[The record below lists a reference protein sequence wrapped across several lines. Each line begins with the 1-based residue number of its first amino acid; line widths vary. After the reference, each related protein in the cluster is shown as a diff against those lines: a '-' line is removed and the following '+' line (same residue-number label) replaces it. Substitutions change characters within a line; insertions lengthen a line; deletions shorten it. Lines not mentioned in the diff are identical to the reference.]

1 MNNIKSLSKYK
12 ATKVV
17 ENENSGFLGIRGYIA
32 FTKKELLEQI
42 RTYKLLIFF
51 AAFLMFGLM
60 SPLLARLMPNILSS
74 MDMGGIKLEL
84 PSPTVMDAYAQF
96 FKNLTQMGILV
107 LLLVFGGSLSGEF
120 VKGTL
125 LQILAKGLSRT
136 AVLLAKYTA
145 AVLLWTGGFLL
156 SVIINYIYTV
166 YLFDKGY
173 LPNLSLS
180 LFCLWLFGM
189 FLISLIFL
197 SSTIAPGAFGGL
209 ILTVIALAAMLM
221 GTVFNSVAKFN
232 PVTLASVNTELLNGT
247 IDAKAVYVTII
258 ITVIL
263 TICSLL
269 LSIFLF
275 KKKRM

>member
-12 ATKVV
+12 ATKAV
-17 ENENSGFLGIRGYIA
+17 ENENSGFWGIRGYIA

>member
-1 MNNIKSLSKYK
+1 MNEIKPLSRYEGTK
-12 ATKVV
+12 AV
-17 ENENSGFLGIRGYIA
+17 ENDNSGFLGIRGYFA
-32 FTKKELLEQI
+32 FTKKELLEYI

-51 AAFLMFGLM
+51 GAFLMFGLM
-60 SPLLARLMPNILSS
+60 SPLLAKLMPNILSS
-74 MDMGGIKLEL
+74 MNMGGIKLEL

-96 FKNLTQMGILV
+96 FKNLTQMGMLV

-136 AVLLAKYTA
+136 AVLLAKFTA
-145 AVLLWTGGFLL
+145 AVLLWTGSFLL
-156 SVIINYIYTV
+156 SVVINYIYTV

-180 LFCLWLFGM
+180 LFCLWIFGI
-189 FLISLIFL
+189 FLISLILL

-209 ILTVIALAAMLM
+209 VVSVIALAAMLM
-221 GTVFNSVAKFN
+221 GNVFNAVAKYN

-247 IDAKAVYVTII
+247 KDAKTVYLTII

-263 TICSLL
+263 TIGSLL
-269 LSIFLF
+269 LSILLF

>member
-12 ATKVV
+12 ATKAV
-17 ENENSGFLGIRGYIA
+17 ENENSGFWGIRGYIA

-84 PSPTVMDAYAQF
+84 SSPTVMDAYAQF

-221 GTVFNSVAKFN
+221 GNVFNSVAKFN

>member
-12 ATKVV
+12 ATKAV

-84 PSPTVMDAYAQF
+84 PSPTVLDAYAQF

-145 AVLLWTGGFLL
+145 TVLLWTGGFLL

>member
-17 ENENSGFLGIRGYIA
+17 ENENSGFWGIRGYIA